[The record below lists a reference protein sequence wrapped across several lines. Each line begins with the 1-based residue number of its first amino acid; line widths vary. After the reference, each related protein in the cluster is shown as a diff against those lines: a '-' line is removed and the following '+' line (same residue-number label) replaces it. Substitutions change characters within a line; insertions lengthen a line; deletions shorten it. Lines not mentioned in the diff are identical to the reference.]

1 MEASAANRV
10 SNRAPATVRWPWLL
24 LVIGAALVPMLIT
37 PVLPFID
44 FYNHIARFEVLTSLD
59 GNPLFAANYAAA
71 WAILPNIGLD
81 LIAVAALKF
90 MPLTVLPHVLAVL
103 ITSLIFAGI
112 IALNRAV
119 TGTTAWPA
127 VLLAVP
133 LLYSWIL
140 NWGFANFLLGLGL
153 ALLGGAWWLALRR
166 QTVLRVVVA
175 MLIALAVFFSHA
187 LAFGLYGILIA
198 TLELGHWWQ
207 QPARRLGDLIGGL
220 ALCAV
225 QAVVPVILFL
235 QSRTAGAPGGISNA
249 DESLARLK
257 AQGQLFDRLIEL
269 AVMRVETIV
278 RVAEGPSYPAD
289 ALWLAAALALIAWAV
304 VRGGLRLAPVMVPA
318 VLAAMLLVVV
328 MPPALFG
335 SGYVADR
342 MPLLLAALLVAGTM
356 PGPNVARFRLLVPA
370 LAGLAAVRLVM
381 LAVQWQATAGDLADF
396 DAVAARLPAGQVMA
410 GLPIGA
416 RPHED
421 MRHRCEMYPPLLL
434 VRHGHAVP
442 LFAIRAAQPLELR
455 GRLAT
460 ARDRLVAQ
468 TQGTSLRDRPAEM
481 VAALARA
488 GFSHVLLCEVSAD
501 RPFPETAY
509 PILAQSGRFRML
521 RLTAER

>member
-1 MEASAANRV
+1 MT
-10 SNRAPATVRWPWLL
+10 RAGTARWPLVV
-24 LVIGAALVPMLIT
+24 LVIAVALVPMLIT

-44 FYNHIARFEVLTSLD
+44 FYNHIARFEVLTTLD
-59 GNPLFAANYAAA
+59 DNRLFAANYAAA

-81 LIAVAALKF
+81 LIAVAALKIV
-90 MPLTVLPHVLAVL
+90 PLAVL
-103 ITSLIFAGI
+103 PQVLAALIAIVIFAGI
-112 IALNRAV
+112 IALNRAA
-119 TGTTAWPA
+119 TGQTAWPA

-153 ALLGGAWWLALRR
+153 ALLGGAWWLAARR
-166 QTVLRVVVA
+166 RSPLLRVAVA
-175 MLIALAVFFSHA
+175 TGIALAVFFSHA

-207 QPARRLGDLIGGL
+207 QPARRVGDLVKGL

-225 QAVVPVILFL
+225 QAVVPAILFL

-249 DESLARLK
+249 DESLTRLK
-257 AQGQLFDRLIEL
+257 AQGQLLDRLIEL

-289 ALWLAAALALIAWAV
+289 ALWLAAALVLIGWAV

-318 VLAAMLLVVV
+318 VLAGMVLVAV

-342 MPLLLAALLVAGTM
+342 MPLFLAVLLVAGAM
-356 PGPNVARFRLLVPA
+356 PGPNFGRVRWLVPA

-396 DAVAARLPAGQVMA
+396 DAVAAQVPAGQVMA
-410 GLPIGA
+410 GLPVGA

-421 MRHRCEMYPPLLL
+421 MPNRCEMYPPLLL

-455 GRLAT
+455 GRLAA

-468 TQGTSLRDRPAEM
+468 THGTSLRDRPAEM
-481 VAALARA
+481 IDALARA
-488 GFSHVLLCEVSAD
+488 GFSHLLLCEVSAD

-509 PILAQSGRFRML
+509 PVLAQSGRFRL
-521 RLTAER
+521 LQLTSER

>member
-1 MEASAANRV
+1 V
-10 SNRAPATVRWPWLL
+10 
-24 LVIGAALVPMLIT
+24 LVIAVALVPMLIT

-44 FYNHIARFEVLTSLD
+44 FYNHIARFEVLTALD
-59 GNPLFAANYAAA
+59 GNTLFAANYAAA

-81 LIAVAALKF
+81 LIAVAALTVV
-90 MPLTVLPHVLAVL
+90 PLAVLPHVLAAL
-103 ITSLIFAGI
+103 IAIVIFAGI
-112 IALNRAV
+112 IALNRAA
-119 TGTTAWPA
+119 TGRTAWPS

-153 ALLGGAWWLALRR
+153 ALLGGAWWLAARR
-166 QTVLRVVVA
+166 RPVLRVAVA
-175 MLIALAVFFSHA
+175 CLIALAVFFSHA

-198 TLELGHWWQ
+198 ALELGHWWQ
-207 QPARRLGDLIGGL
+207 QPARRLGDLVRGL

-225 QAVVPVILFL
+225 QAVVPAILFL

-289 ALWLAAALALIAWAV
+289 ALWLAAALTLIVWAV

-318 VLAAMLLVVV
+318 ALAGMLLVAV

-342 MPLLLAALLVAGTM
+342 MPLFLAALLVAGTM
-356 PGPNVARFRLLVPA
+356 PGPNFARMRLLVPA

-381 LAVQWQATAGDLADF
+381 LALQWQVTATDLADF
-396 DAVAARLPAGQVMA
+396 DAVAARVPAGQVMA
-410 GLPIGA
+410 GVPVGA

-421 MRHRCEMYPPLLL
+421 MPNRCEMYPPLLL

-455 GRLAT
+455 GRLAAA
-460 ARDRLVAQ
+460 ARYLAAHRP
-468 TQGTSLRDRPAEM
+468 LRDPRM
-481 VAALARA
+481 VIDAHAAA
-488 GFSHVLLCEVSAD
+488 GYDYLLLCEVSAD
-501 RPFPETAY
+501 RPLPTTGFPLVATA
-509 PILAQSGRFRML
+509 GRFQLL
-521 RLTAER
+521 RLNPGR

>member
-1 MEASAANRV
+1 M
-10 SNRAPATVRWPWLL
+10 
-24 LVIGAALVPMLIT
+24 LVIAVALVPMLVT

-44 FYNHIARFEVLTSLD
+44 FYNHIARFEVLTTLD

-81 LIAVAALKF
+81 LIAVAALKVV
-90 MPLTVLPHVLAVL
+90 PLAVL
-103 ITSLIFAGI
+103 AQVLAALITVLIFAGI
-112 IALNRAV
+112 IALNRAA
-119 TGTTAWPA
+119 TGQTAWPA

-153 ALLGGAWWLALRR
+153 ALLGGAWWLAARR
-166 QTVLRVVVA
+166 RTALRVAVA
-175 MLIALAVFFSHA
+175 ALIALAVFFSHA

-198 TLELGHWWQ
+198 ALELGHWRQ
-207 QPARRLGDLIGGL
+207 QPERRLADLIKGL

-225 QAVVPVILFL
+225 QAVVPAILFV

-249 DESLARLK
+249 DESVARLK
-257 AQGQLFDRLIEL
+257 AQGRLLDRLIEL
-269 AVMRVETIV
+269 AQMRVETIV

-289 ALWLAAALALIAWAV
+289 ALWLAVALGLIAWAV
-304 VRGGLRLAPVMVPA
+304 VRGGLRLVPVMVPA
-318 VLAAMLLVVV
+318 VLAGVVLVVV

-342 MPLLLAALLVAGTM
+342 MPLFLAALLVAGTA
-356 PGPNVARFRLLVPA
+356 PGPNIARLRVLVPA
-370 LAGLAAVRLVM
+370 LAALAAVRLVM

-396 DAVAARLPAGQVMA
+396 DAVATRLPAGQVVA

-421 MRHRCEMYPPLLL
+421 MPNRCEMYPPLLL

-468 TQGTSLRDRPAEM
+468 TRGTSLRDRPAEM
-481 VAALARA
+481 IDALARA
-488 GFSHVLLCEVSAD
+488 GFSHVLLCQVSAD
-501 RPFPETAY
+501 RPFPDAAY
-509 PILAQSGRFRML
+509 DIVAQSGRFRVL
-521 RLTAER
+521 RLTGER